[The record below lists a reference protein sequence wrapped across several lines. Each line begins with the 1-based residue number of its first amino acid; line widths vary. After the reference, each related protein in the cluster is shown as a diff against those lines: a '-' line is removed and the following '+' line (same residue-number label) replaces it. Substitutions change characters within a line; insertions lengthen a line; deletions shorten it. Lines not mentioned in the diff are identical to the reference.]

1 MPLPGLML
9 HVRGTYTLQDARDYS
24 DPADNADAAGTY
36 KGQIAYI
43 PRHSF
48 SITGDA
54 SWRLLK
60 LNYSFIYV
68 GERWDNSSNIPENYV
83 QPWYT
88 HDLSLTCRLP
98 LRKHSA
104 SATLEV
110 NNLFDQQYEV
120 IRNYPMPGRNFRL
133 ILRFE
138 I

>member
-1 MPLPGLML
+1 MP
-9 HVRGTYTLQDARDYS
+9 RRCSSTYTFQSARDFT
-24 DPADNADAAGTY
+24 DPADCLDAAGTY

-48 SITGDA
+48 SVNGDA
-54 SWRLLK
+54 EWRRWA

-88 HDLSLTCRLP
+88 HDLSLTYSLP
-98 LRKHSA
+98 LRSHRA

-110 NNLFDQQYEV
+110 NNLLNQQYEV
-120 IRNYPMPGRNFRL
+120 IRNYPMPGRNFKL
-133 ILRFE
+133 LLRFDL
-138 I
+138 